1 VKLVHDN
8 IVPVAWVV
16 FVRFAIIENLGVH
29 SICEAY
35 EEASDT
41 VGNITSL
48 GWKSI
53 EKEVSKQGVVTL
65 DTH

>member
-1 VKLVHDN
+1 MNKTLLVVLDDDVKLVHDN

-29 SICEAY
+29 SVCEAY

-48 GWKSI
+48 R
-53 EKEVSKQGVVTL
+53 
-65 DTH
+65 